1 MLRVAFLFGTL
12 CAVSTAFAESA
23 DEIAGAPSTRPPVA
37 TIGFPRSSELSFEQR
52 FRLATRHDSTFVP
65 DLLRVELSAPSR
77 SPSPIRGLLRPTPF
91 ELSQTQ
97 STLKG
102 VRAGATAAMF
112 LGAVSNTYGLWDT
125 KKNWW
130 LVGGAAALGGLYGG
144 TLGHD
149 NVSWRV
155 ETRLT
160 DE

>member
-1 MLRVAFLFGTL
+1 MLRAALLIGTL
-12 CAVSTAFAESA
+12 CAAWTAFAESA
-23 DEIAGAPSTRPPVA
+23 DEIEEAPSTRPPVA
-37 TIGFPRSSELSFEQR
+37 TIGFPRSSDLSFEQR
-52 FRLATRHDSTFVP
+52 FRLATRRDSTSVP
-65 DLLRVELSAPSR
+65 DLRVELSAPSR

-112 LGAVSNTYGLWDT
+112 LGAVSNTYGLWNT
-125 KKNWW
+125 EKNWW

-160 DE
+160 EE